1 MSVKCL
7 KLSRATQTIDS
18 VDTFEGKTLEVGK
31 ITIKADA
38 AHVTW
43 IPECARL
50 YNVRC
55 PGVPR
60 RL

>member
-7 KLSRATQTIDS
+7 KLSRDTQTIDS
-18 VDTFEGKTLEVGK
+18 IDTFEGKTLEVGK

-50 YNVRC
+50 YNV
-55 PGVPR
+55 
-60 RL
+60 